1 MIEIDLYRIRIGKF
15 QQKTQVKIRKV
26 HNEINSHGDFKSLLI
41 KIVLL
46 LAVLVASS
54 EGVETKIKYSSEK
67 MKNIYPCPH
76 LKPPS
81 LGGRT
86 HFQWKQFRTESNNQT
101 KNKQAKIIHGNI
113 KRGIINMHVNIRSI
127 YNKLSEVKNLIHKEK
142 PHILG
147 VLEADLKKK
156 KQS

>member
-76 LKPPS
+76 LKPPFS
-81 LGGRT
+81 
-86 HFQWKQFRTESNNQT
+86 
-101 KNKQAKIIHGNI
+101 
-113 KRGIINMHVNIRSI
+113 V
-127 YNKLSEVKNLIHKEK
+127 
-142 PHILG
+142 
-147 VLEADLKKK
+147 EAV
-156 KQS
+156 QN